1 MLRRWLAEQDGLRER
16 TEAEK
21 LAEQYGVEVREVPSR
36 HPDGVEAIGP
46 GWRIMGSLG
55 EVRAELEQRC
65 RTLHDRST
73 AQAPRRT
80 DPNNAHASATFASE
94 ITTYPFAADGP
105 LPGKVPLTPDRA
117 AVRGQRGW
125 PAAWLMLSGGGPGR
139 W

>member
-1 MLRRWLAEQDGLRER
+1 MTRWRSPRQRRDTARSRRQSAGIAMLRRWLAEQDGLRER

-65 RTLHDRST
+65 GR
-73 AQAPRRT
+73 
-80 DPNNAHASATFASE
+80 
-94 ITTYPFAADGP
+94 
-105 LPGKVPLTPDRA
+105 LP
-117 AVRGQRGW
+117 
-125 PAAWLMLSGGGPGR
+125 PAA
-139 W
+139 